1 MAELVQASQASS
13 AEVASLQEEN
23 KRTSLSFPPAEMD
36 SIRIT
41 VFCQIFAY

>member
-1 MAELVQASQASS
+1 MVVLVKASQASS
-13 AEVASLQEEN
+13 TEIASLQEEN
-23 KRTSLSFPPAEMD
+23 KRTSLSFPPVEMD